1 MWAQCLKTTKSPP
14 SHLRLSCSSHSDAHH
29 HQIAGFNETVRNW
42 HGEWYFTRS
51 SRGIG
56 IQFSTSNNTTSLND
70 HWLVYRHCAKLRDW
84 VKVEKAV
91 LPNRQTTTLSPIS
104 PLFVCN
110 FSAQLCKCWKK
121 TGINRISAKCKSSK
135 LTWFP
140 FQVQSCKGP
149 NLVRIPGVVPS
160 VMTRPGL
167 SDVEIRLLG
176 NPIFLMQCETIQW
189 LQGLARTQIPTN
201 KNDDVEFPTFGEIA
215 GVNHSWV
222 QWSSLAL
229 EEPPSW
235 SWLKP
240 LVQVS
245 MLDWC
250 VFKFAK
256 MWVS

>member
-1 MWAQCLKTTKSPP
+1 MLLGWNRPTNCCCTNSVLVVLGLTARACRQPGCQRHLYWQVQLNMWAQCLKTTKSPP

-110 FSAQLCKCWKK
+110 FSAQLWKCWKK
-121 TGINRISAKCKSSK
+121 TGINRSSAKCKKDQSSLDFPSK
-135 LTWFP
+135 CRVAKDQTWSS
-140 FQVQSCKGP
+140 FQVQGWCHLS
-149 NLVRIPGVVPS
+149 
-160 VMTRPGL
+160 GL
-167 SDVEIRLLG
+167 GQD
-176 NPIFLMQCETIQW
+176 FLMSQ
-189 LQGLARTQIPTN
+189 
-201 KNDDVEFPTFGEIA
+201 
-215 GVNHSWV
+215 
-222 QWSSLAL
+222 
-229 EEPPSW
+229 
-235 SWLKP
+235 
-240 LVQVS
+240 
-245 MLDWC
+245 LDG
-250 VFKFAK
+250 
-256 MWVS
+256 